1 MYYHKFAL
9 DKKVAQDLSKEEK
22 ELLVI
27 LEGIVKDASLIYKI
41 QLEKGFYPK
50 GVTVEQLE
58 KAAEND
64 KSIAS
69 PYTNVEMKN
78 DQLEAVSYHKYFA
91 EHLEPI
97 AKKIEK
103 AAGICT
109 NKSLKV
115 SLQAQARSLIDGS
128 YEEAYNQ
135 WLNVKNS
142 NVDFYIGFLE
152 RHLDKAFFIKKTLQ
166 AHVGIVDKKYSKL
179 MEDNKETLYSSA
191 KISFSKYH
199 STGIPKRGVS
209 VFVEHITAI
218 AGYPAYVLTSGQYFP
233 SDFDMALK
241 YGSKTIIY
249 YSIVKFK
256 FNKWYY
262 PIFHKI
268 FEKTF
273 ASKYS
278 KDLLFEAALWCIFL
292 YELGKQLHRYN
303 GARKR
308 LQDAFG
314 PLDEANGFVSGIE
327 HSKHL
332 VVKGLLSQD
341 TLEAI
346 MIIHIIWMQTD
357 WLLFKNNIAKHDH
370 IIGSSILFNSYLS
383 HGALREQ
390 AGISWPNFSRIFF
403 EIEALSYKFVY
414 LLQEGTYAEARE
426 FIEKMG
432 DLKVLEKLSV
442 NLKKI
447 STKV

>member
-1 MYYHKFAL
+1 MYYHKFSL
-9 DKKVAQDLSKEEK
+9 NKQIAQDLSKEEK
-22 ELLVI
+22 GLLTI
-27 LEGIVKDASLIYKI
+27 LEGVVKDASLVY
-41 QLEKGFYPK
+41 QLQMEKGFYPK
-50 GVTVEQLE
+50 NATIQQLE
-58 KAAEND
+58 KAAEKD
-64 KSIAS
+64 KSISS
-69 PYTNVEMKN
+69 PYTDVEAEEGKFK
-78 DQLEAVSYHKYFA
+78 AVNYHESFAKYF
-91 EHLEPI
+91 EPI

-109 NKSLKV
+109 NKSLKT
-115 SLQAQARSLIDGS
+115 SLLAQARSLLDGS

-142 NVDFYIGFLE
+142 KVDFYIGFLE
-152 RHLDKAFFIKKTLQ
+152 RHLDKVFFIKKTLQ
-166 AHVGIVDKKYSKL
+166 AHVGIVDKKYTKL

-199 STGIPKRGVS
+199 STEIPKRGVS

-218 AGYPAYVLTSGQYFP
+218 AGYPAYVLASGQYFP

-249 YSIVKFK
+249 YTLVKYK
-256 FNKWYY
+256 FDKWYY
-262 PIFHKI
+262 PIFRTI

-278 KDLLFEAALWCIFL
+278 KELLFEAAIWCVFL
-292 YELGKQLHRYN
+292 YELGKQLHRYS
-303 GARKR
+303 GSRKR
-308 LQDAFG
+308 LKDVFG

-341 TLEAI
+341 VLEAI
-346 MIIHIIWMQTD
+346 MITHIIWMQAD
-357 WLLFKNNIAKHDH
+357 WVLFKNNIAKHDH
-370 IIGSSILFNSYLS
+370 IIGNSILFNSYLS

-403 EIEALSYKFVY
+403 EIEALSYKLVY
-414 LLQEGTYAEARE
+414 LLQEGTYMEARE
-426 FIEKMG
+426 FIEKNG
-432 DLKVLEKLSV
+432 DLNVLEKFSA

-447 STKV
+447 NTKI